1 VLPVR
6 SSRRTQKRIL
16 AAAAAL
22 AAVLGATAAPGAS
35 PQHFADADDA
45 VLVAKGHRVYA
56 ESCAGC
62 HGRNLQGQ
70 ALWQLHDRYA
80 ARRAPAHD
88 ATGHTWQHSD
98 DDLFHMTK
106 FGRFPG
112 TPASTVSYMP
122 AFAAGL
128 SDGDILAV
136 LAFIK
141 SRWPIGLRAAQATL
155 NPGFAGMPANLGST
169 KWSLPP
175 NCSASFQNWA
185 AGSR

>member
-1 VLPVR
+1 MAPMRSKLWSHARMIASAVLA
-6 SSRRTQKRIL
+6 T
-16 AAAAAL
+16 A
-22 AAVLGATAAPGAS
+22 LGATVALGAS
-35 PQHFADADDA
+35 PQHFADADNK
-45 VLVAKGHRVYA
+45 VLVVEGAGVYA
-56 ESCAGC
+56 QNCAGC

-112 TPASTVSYMP
+112 APVPAISYMP
-122 AFAAGL
+122 AFAGRL
-128 SDGDILAV
+128 SDRDITAV
-136 LAFIK
+136 LAYIK
-141 SRWPIGLRAAQATL
+141 SRWPIGLRAAQASL
-155 NPGFAGMPANLGST
+155 NPGFAGMPAHLGNT

-175 NCSASFQNWA
+175 NCWASFQKWVT
-185 AGSR
+185 GSR